1 MLLALDA
8 PHPALVDNPTP
19 FCTTCPAVR
28 TPLAARGISEAFE
41 GSEAPRVDVT
51 GVDTRVGQ
59 HADLLVFLQL
69 VPVLGPRLVCTRGDE
84 CIRCA
89 RNQ

>member
-28 TPLAARGISEAFE
+28 TPLAARGVSGASE
-41 GSEAPRVDVT
+41 P
-51 GVDTRVGQ
+51 
-59 HADLLVFLQL
+59 
-69 VPVLGPRLVCTRGDE
+69 PRLLRAQKPPE
-84 CIRCA
+84 
-89 RNQ
+89 